1 MNVIKII
8 NTLMLLLNFLN
19 RKSIVRSEKLKN
31 KLNTNRI
38 IQKIDIIFNLY
49 IIMYY

>member
-38 IQKIDIIFNLY
+38 IQKIDIIFNL
-49 IIMYY
+49 

>member
-8 NTLMLLLNFLN
+8 ETLMLLLNFLN
-19 RKSIVRSEKLKN
+19 RKNIVRSEKLKN

-38 IQKIDIIFNLY
+38 IQKIDIIFNL
-49 IIMYY
+49 

>member
-8 NTLMLLLNFLN
+8 KTLMLLLNFLN
-19 RKSIVRSEKLKN
+19 RKNIVRSEKLKN

-38 IQKIDIIFNLY
+38 IQKIDIIFNL
-49 IIMYY
+49 